1 MKVLFDR
8 EDIINQLDNLEFIEN
23 AVPIFARDNA
33 GFLNEEDQRE
43 ILDKAAQTVLKWYDT
58 KFLMIEANNKLAK
71 KKNGKFRK
79 GSVITLIDINIARY
93 VTDFTSCWYHKRIAL
108 RAIDEDTVEVVL
120 EGTQTTH

>member
-8 EDIINQLDNLEFIEN
+8 EDLINQLDNLPFVEN
-23 AVPIFARDNA
+23 AVTIFATDSH
-33 GFLNEEDQRE
+33 GFLEEEDQRE

-58 KFLMIEANNKLAK
+58 KFLMIEANNKLGK

-79 GSVITLIDINIARY
+79 GAVTSLIDINIARY
-93 VTDFTSCWYHKRIAL
+93 VTDFTNCWYHHRIAL

-120 EGTQTTH
+120 ERTQTTH